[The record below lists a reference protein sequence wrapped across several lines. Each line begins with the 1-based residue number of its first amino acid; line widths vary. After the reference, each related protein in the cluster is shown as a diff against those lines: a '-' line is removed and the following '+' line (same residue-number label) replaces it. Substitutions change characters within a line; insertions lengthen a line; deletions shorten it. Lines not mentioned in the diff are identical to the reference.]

1 MVHKDTA
8 SIDIRNVRHT
18 RVQPVSLMRQRV
30 ILRTGTKNS
39 GGGPGQDTGAR
50 DGENKESGGICR
62 NYKVGVG
69 LTIFGGLLIAASS
82 YVRAEDFTVND
93 GIPERTNQFEK
104 EVVMHFW
111 DDNTFSVKEEV
122 FSPPVL
128 GRDFGKVV
136 PVDPNR
142 LLQNIPTASL
152 TKWHWW
158 MLKDDVLN
166 RAIRQYSKCV
176 ARVSLMQELMGE
188 VGLDNPKHKDFGL
201 IKQGEEYLPAFEVV
215 QPFDYERGLDYV
227 YLAGKRHYEEN
238 LRAVIASIN
247 ITVGNRR
254 ACEDTE
260 NAYKAYFLS
269 KFRRK

>member
-1 MVHKDTA
+1 MWA
-8 SIDIRNVRHT
+8 WFIC
-18 RVQPVSLMRQRV
+18 
-30 ILRTGTKNS
+30 S
-39 GGGPGQDTGAR
+39 GGAEDTRRGTRSTAR
-50 DGENKESGGICR
+50 IEDAKDKECRRVFLCLQNVSRLSCIAGI
-62 NYKVGVG
+62 
-69 LTIFGGLLIAASS
+69 LIAGT
-82 YVRAEDFTVND
+82 VRAEDFTVGD
-93 GIPERTNQFEK
+93 GIPDRTGSFER

-122 FSPPVL
+122 FLPPVL

-136 PVDPNR
+136 PVDSNR

-166 RAIRQYSKCV
+166 RAIRQYSKCI

-188 VGLDNPKHKDFGL
+188 VGLDNPKHKDFFL

-215 QPFDYERGLDYV
+215 QPFDYERGLDWV
-227 YLAGKRHYEEN
+227 RIAGKRHYEEN

-247 ITVGNRR
+247 ITVGNRT
-254 ACEDTE
+254 ACEATE
-260 NAYKAYFLS
+260 AAYKAYFLS